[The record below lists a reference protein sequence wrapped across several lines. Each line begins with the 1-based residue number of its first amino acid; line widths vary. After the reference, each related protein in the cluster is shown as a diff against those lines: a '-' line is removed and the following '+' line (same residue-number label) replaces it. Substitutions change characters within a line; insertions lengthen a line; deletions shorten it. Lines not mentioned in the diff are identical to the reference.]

1 MVLEKQTK
9 KQIVRKIVTLIEC
22 FVIIEFCFVPRQ
34 EGTYS
39 LSSADASVGGPMF
52 EVIVGKCDRWLVF
65 CSR

>member
-1 MVLEKQTK
+1 MVLEKETK
-9 KQIVRKIVTLIEC
+9 KQIVRIEC
-22 FVIIEFCFVPRQ
+22 FVTIEFCFVPRQ
-34 EGTYS
+34 VGTYS